1 MALVNKN
8 MQLYTCKADIINTF
22 LVLLGNA
29 GHLTAQLGTVLTPS
43 KHQAKASKW
52 VSSILSSARG
62 VRLFWSMFLDLTE
75 ENVASQ
81 EVMRCIYN

>member
-43 KHQAKASKW
+43 KHQAKASK
-52 VSSILSSARG
+52 
-62 VRLFWSMFLDLTE
+62 
-75 ENVASQ
+75 
-81 EVMRCIYN
+81 

>member
-8 MQLYTCKADIINTF
+8 MQVRKADIINTF
-22 LVLLGNA
+22 HVLLGNA
-29 GHLTAQLGTVLTPS
+29 GHLIAQLGTMFTPS
-43 KHQAKASKW
+43 KHQVKASKW
-52 VSSILSSARG
+52 LSSILSSARW
-62 VRLFWSMFLDLTE
+62 VRLFWSIFLDLAE